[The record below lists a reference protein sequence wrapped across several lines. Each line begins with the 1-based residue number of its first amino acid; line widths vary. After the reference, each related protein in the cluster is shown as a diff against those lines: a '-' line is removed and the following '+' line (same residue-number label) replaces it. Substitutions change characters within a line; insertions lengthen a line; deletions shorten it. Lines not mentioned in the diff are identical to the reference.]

1 MPYIGEIAAVL
12 TAGCWAINAIM
23 FADAGRVIGSRSVN
37 HLRLWFALLLL
48 GAAHIIVIRQPLPG
62 LLSPAFIFLAV
73 SGIVGFFMGDSLLF
87 EAYVRIGPRMGML
100 MMTAVPIFSVFL
112 GRAFLGE
119 KLTVLQLTAIAVT
132 TVSIAF
138 VTKDKKDNS
147 TFQPGHLLSGVLL
160 GLGGA
165 MGQAIGLMLSKRGL
179 QEGINPVS
187 ANLIR
192 VMAATASISIFL
204 LFHGKFLNDF
214 GKLRIRGVTPRVF
227 GGALFGPVIGVV
239 LSLVAILYAKLGVA
253 STLMA
258 TSPVILIPLSR
269 IFYKEHITARTVFW
283 TVMAIA
289 GAAWLFFL

>member
-1 MPYIGEIAAVL
+1 MPYLGEIAAVL
-12 TAGCWAINAIM
+12 TAGCWAINAIL

-48 GAAHIIVIRQPLPG
+48 ALAHLLVIRQPLPG
-62 LLSPAFIFLAV
+62 LLSPAVIFLSI
-73 SGIVGFFMGDSLLF
+73 SGVIGFFLGDSLLF

-112 GRAFLGE
+112 GFAFLGE
-119 KLTVLQLTAIAVT
+119 KLTLWQLVAIAVT
-132 TVSIAF
+132 TVSIGF
-138 VTKDKKDNS
+138 VTKDKRDNS
-147 TFQPGHLLSGVLL
+147 TFEPGHLLSGVAL

-165 MGQAIGLMLSKRGL
+165 LGQAIGLMLSKRGL

-192 VMAATASISIFL
+192 VSAATVAISVFL
-204 LFHGKFLNDF
+204 LINGRFFGDF
-214 GKLRIRGVTPRVF
+214 RKLRLGKVTMKVF

-258 TSPVILIPLSR
+258 TSPVMLIPLSR
-269 IFYKEHITARTVFW
+269 IIYKERITARTVFW